1 MRPSTLQGYS
11 TVWKAVAPFTAKFW
25 VRDMVAAD
33 IETILVT
40 MAETGRFNRHSIQH
54 VKFFLSG
61 AFRVAIANRY

>member
-1 MRPSTLQGYS
+1 
-11 TVWKAVAPFTAKFW
+11 
-25 VRDMVAAD
+25 
-33 IETILVT
+33 